1 MQTIRVLLLL
11 LLLLLLSCRCKHWV
25 LNSRAHLNT
34 IIMGGGSANWVIVHW
49 NILEAGLE
57 ARSFT
62 PTPPPPSFSWT
73 REEPYL
79 YRVVY
84 TWVLMDSKSIYV
96 KSIQFKALLF
106 LGECWGG
113 GEWVPFAK
121 DHEKSAKQV
130 NWYAW
135 YAILAILI
143 ICENFFMGY
152 LIANDILNEAV
163 LWPSWHA

>member
-1 MQTIRVLLLL
+1 MQAL
-11 LLLLLLSCRCKHWV
+11 
-25 LNSRAHLNT
+25 
-34 IIMGGGSANWVIVHW
+34 
-49 NILEAGLE
+49 GLE
-57 ARSFT
+57 LKSSPQYHYYGGRKCQLSYSSLEHIRSWFGGKILHPHT
-62 PTPPPPSFSWT
+62 PPPSFSWT

-143 ICENFFMGY
+143 ICEIFFMGY